1 MIRLKYVMKS
11 GKLLRIISF
20 ADVSSKKNKTDNNG
34 FIEILQTWE
43 FLD

>member
-1 MIRLKYVMKS
+1 MIRLKSVMKFR
-11 GKLLRIISF
+11 KLLRIISF
-20 ADVSSKKNKTDNNG
+20 ADVSSKKNKTYNNG